1 MKAVVQKFG
10 GTSVATPE
18 GRALV
23 AEKIRG
29 ARERGLN
36 PVVVLSAMGRAPQP
50 YATDSLLSL
59 IADYPADAAEV
70 DMLMSCGE
78 IISCVVMS
86 HHLRSLGIRA
96 AALDAR
102 RARIYCSAQPG
113 DAKVVSIDP
122 APMLALM
129 SAGIVPV
136 VTGFQGLDPEGMVAT
151 LGRGGS
157 DTTAVAVGAALKA
170 YFVEIY
176 TDVEG
181 VMTADPRVYQQAE
194 ILSQINFE
202 EMGELAQEGAKVVH
216 PRAVELADEN
226 GLPLWIKSTF
236 SDAYGTYLSRAVPK
250 DAFERSRVVTGI
262 AHTHQLLQLVV
273 EVSENPKR
281 LALLQKLAAA
291 GLSLDLVNLTE
302 YKIFCIVKQ
311 SGFSEEIRAIL
322 DQSGYRYKTREGC
335 SKISV
340 VGAGMRGT
348 PGVMAAVLDCLVR
361 AGVEV
366 IHSTDSAITISC
378 LIPSEQVPA
387 AVGELHRHFIAF

>member
-1 MKAVVQKFG
+1 MAQ
-10 GTSVATPE
+10 
-18 GRALV
+18 
-23 AEKIRG
+23 KIRS

-59 IADYPADAAEV
+59 IEDYEHDPAEV

-102 RARIYCSAQPG
+102 RARIFCSAQPG
-113 DAKVVSIDP
+113 DAKVLGIDP
-122 APMLALM
+122 APMLALL

-181 VMTADPRVYQQAE
+181 VMTADPRVYGQAE

-202 EMGELAQEGAKVVH
+202 EMGDLAQEGAKVVH
-216 PRAVELADEN
+216 PRAVALADEN

-250 DAFERSRVVTGI
+250 DAFEKNRVVTGI
-262 AHTHQLLQLVV
+262 AHTHQLVQLVV
-273 EVSENPKR
+273 EVVDTQAR
-281 LALLQKLAAA
+281 LKLLQDLAGA

-302 YKIFCIVKQ
+302 KRVFCIVKQ
-311 SGFSEEIRAIL
+311 SGLTHEILQIL
-322 DQSGYRYKTREGC
+322 DRSGFAYKTRKGC

-348 PGVMAAVLDCLVR
+348 PGVMAAVLECLVK

-378 LIPSEQVPA
+378 LIPSDQVPE